1 VTYFGDQNLNTMIEA
16 LNISAI
22 GSVNLKIITFYA
34 GLGYSKTKTSVK
46 LEGHFPSPVVVTTPT
61 PRAEYNDIAESH
73 SILTGSDFPAM
84 NIENFSGLRANA
96 GFRLKLAVIT
106 IHFDYTRAQYNVVS
120 TGLGISFR

>member
-1 VTYFGDQNLNTMIEA
+1 MVGA

-46 LEGHFPSPVVVTTPT
+46 LQGNFPSPKLYGTSV
-61 PRAEYNDIAESH
+61 EYRDDGVR
-73 SILTGSDFPAM
+73 TGADFSNM

-96 GFRLKLAVIT
+96 GFRIKLAVIT
-106 IHFDYTRAQYNVVS
+106 IFADYTRAQYNVVS